1 MLFDYLIRVDLW
13 VRNIDDPKFES
24 EIFVLSKF
32 KITVGEG
39 KDFYEKLGGDNELLN
54 LFFKEEEN
62 IDYNKEEKNDNENR
76 EQNEIIVDDKKIEEE
91 EDKDIDDQIEKNQK
105 EGNYRNKFNKRKL
118 F

>member
-13 VRNIDDPKFES
+13 VKNIDDPKFEK
-24 EIFVLSKF
+24 EFFELSKF

-62 IDYNKEEKNDNENR
+62 INYNNEEENKKLIKNEINK
-76 EQNEIIVDDKKIEEE
+76 QNEIIVSDKKIEM
-91 EDKDIDDQIEKNQK
+91 EDEKEQKEKSEMNEKN
-105 EGNYRNKFNKRKL
+105 YRKL